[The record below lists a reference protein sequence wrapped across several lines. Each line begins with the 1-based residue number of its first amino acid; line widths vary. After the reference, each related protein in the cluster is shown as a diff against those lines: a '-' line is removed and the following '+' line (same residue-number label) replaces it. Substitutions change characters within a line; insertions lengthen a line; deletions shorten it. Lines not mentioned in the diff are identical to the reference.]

1 MTTKTFDSTVSQILQ
16 DNSAVEYVESQEN
29 PIATIQTDGLVF
41 GHTHNGIQCAVNPT
55 AKRACDRAWVTA
67 KQVEN

>member
-1 MTTKTFDSTVSQILQ
+1 MIEKNISTDENLVQ
-16 DNSAVEYVESQEN
+16 DISNEL
-29 PIATIQTDGLVF
+29 IF

-67 KQVEN
+67 KQIENWSGMST